1 MNIFNNIFKNKKQ
14 LSEVTDTRQDSL
26 NNKEDTKKIINLD
39 KNDIATLNN
48 EKNILNDVNEKSVL
62 TINEEN
68 ATVEE
73 IKFQEKKHKEHVKEN
88 KSINDK
94 FNMNMDDNN
103 YFKKDNTMLKKIIA
117 IANQKGGVGKSTT
130 AVNLTSYLGYFGY
143 KTLIIDIDP
152 QSNST
157 SGLGIIHDSEKPSI
171 YNIIIGG
178 AEVEKV
184 KIKTEFLNLE
194 IIPSS
199 IQLAGAE
206 VELVTSMKREYK
218 LKEALDKIK
227 NNYDYMIIDCP
238 PALGLLTINAL
249 SAADEVI
256 IPIQCEYYA
265 LEGLG
270 QLLNTIQLVKNNLN
284 SNLEIAGALMTMYDP
299 RIKLADQV
307 IEEVKKYFSNKIY
320 NTIIPRNVRLS
331 EAPSYGKPILHYD
344 PDCKGAQAYKSFAK
358 EVIKNG
364 TKRIG

>member
-1 MNIFNNIFKNKKQ
+1 MGVFNKLFKNKKDI
-14 LSEVTDTRQDSL
+14 SNSNADNSL
-26 NNKEDTKKIINLD
+26 NENIPNNISDNSNNNKAGKNYNNINYFD
-39 KNDIATLNN
+39 KNIKT
-48 EKNILNDVNEKSVL
+48 ESKNYADNANM
-62 TINEEN
+62 INS
-68 ATVEE
+68 
-73 IKFQEKKHKEHVKEN
+73 K
-88 KSINDK
+88 INSDDK
-94 FNMNMDDNN
+94 N
-103 YFKKDNTMLKKIIA
+103 YFKKSDILLNKIIA

-157 SGLGIIHDSEKPSI
+157 SGLGISYDSEKSSI
-171 YNIIIGG
+171 YNVIIGG
-178 AEVEKV
+178 EEVEKV
-184 KIKTEFLNLE
+184 KVKTDFSNLE

-218 LKEALDKIK
+218 LKEAIDKVK
-227 NNYDYMIIDCP
+227 NDYDYIIIDCP

-270 QLLNTIQLVKNNLN
+270 QLLNTIRLVKNNLN
-284 SNLEIAGALMTMYDP
+284 SELEIAGALMTMYDP

-307 IEEVKKYFSNKIY
+307 IAEVKKYFSNKIY

-344 PDCKGAQAYKSFAK
+344 PECKGAQAYKSFAK
-358 EVIKNG
+358 EVIENG
-364 TKRIG
+364 TKRTG

>member
-1 MNIFNNIFKNKKQ
+1 MSVFNKLFKNKKYI
-14 LSEVTDTRQDSL
+14 SDSKVD
-26 NNKEDTKKIINLD
+26 NNLTNDNSKNIGDNSNNGKSNKNY
-39 KNDIATLNN
+39 NDINYFD
-48 EKNILNDVNEKSVL
+48 ENIK
-62 TINEEN
+62 T
-68 ATVEE
+68 
-73 IKFQEKKHKEHVKEN
+73 EN
-88 KSINDK
+88 KNYADNANMINSKINSDDK
-94 FNMNMDDNN
+94 N
-103 YFKKDNTMLKKIIA
+103 YFKKSDTLLKKIIA

-157 SGLGIIHDSEKPSI
+157 SGLGISYDSEKSSI
-171 YNIIIGG
+171 YNVIIGG
-178 AEVEKV
+178 AEIEKV
-184 KIKTEFLNLE
+184 KLKTDFLNLD

-218 LKEALDKIK
+218 LKEAIEKVK
-227 NNYDYMIIDCP
+227 NNYDYIIIDCP

-249 SAADEVI
+249 SAANEVI

-270 QLLNTIQLVKNNLN
+270 QLLNTIKLVKENLN
-284 SNLEIAGALMTMYDP
+284 SELEIAGALMTMYDP

-307 IEEVKKYFSNKIY
+307 ISEVKKYFSNKIY

-331 EAPSYGKPILHYD
+331 EAPSYGKPILLYD
-344 PDCKGAQAYKSFAK
+344 PECKGAQAYKSFAK
-358 EVIKNG
+358 EVIENG
-364 TKRIG
+364 TKRIR

>member
-1 MNIFNNIFKNKKQ
+1 MSVFNKLFKNKKYISGSKVDNN
-14 LSEVTDTRQDSL
+14 LTNDSSKNIGDNS
-26 NNKEDTKKIINLD
+26 NNVKGRKNY
-39 KNDIATLNN
+39 NDINYFD
-48 EKNILNDVNEKSVL
+48 ENIK
-62 TINEEN
+62 T
-68 ATVEE
+68 
-73 IKFQEKKHKEHVKEN
+73 EN
-88 KSINDK
+88 KNYTDNANMINSKINSDDK
-94 FNMNMDDNN
+94 N
-103 YFKKDNTMLKKIIA
+103 YFKKSDTLLKKIIA

-157 SGLGIIHDSEKPSI
+157 SGLGISYDSEKSSI
-171 YNIIIGG
+171 YNVIIGG
-178 AEVEKV
+178 AEIEKV
-184 KIKTEFLNLE
+184 KLKTDFLNLD

-218 LKEALDKIK
+218 LKEAIEKVK
-227 NNYDYMIIDCP
+227 NNYDYIIIDCP

-249 SAADEVI
+249 SAANEVI

-270 QLLNTIQLVKNNLN
+270 QLLNTIKLVKENLN
-284 SNLEIAGALMTMYDP
+284 SELEIAGALMTMYDP

-307 IEEVKKYFSNKIY
+307 ISEVKKYFSNKIY

-331 EAPSYGKPILHYD
+331 EAPSYGKPILLYD
-344 PDCKGAQAYKSFAK
+344 PECKGAQAYKSFAK
-358 EVIKNG
+358 EVIENG
-364 TKRIG
+364 TKRIR